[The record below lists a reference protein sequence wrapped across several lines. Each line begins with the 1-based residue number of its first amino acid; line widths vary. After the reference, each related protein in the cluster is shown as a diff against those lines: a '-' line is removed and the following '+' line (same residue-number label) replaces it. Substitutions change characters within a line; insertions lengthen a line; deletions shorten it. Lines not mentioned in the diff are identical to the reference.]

1 MNKVFLISFF
11 LLLTGGIC
19 AQQATTGTL
28 TLKEAEQRFLE
39 RNLSLIAERYN
50 IDMAQAQVLQARL
63 FENPVIS
70 LEQNVYNRLNGKYF
84 DFGKEGETVV
94 EVEQVIRLA
103 GQRNKQIKLEKINK
117 EIAEYQFEEVMRTL
131 RQELNEKFV
140 QIYFLSKSISIYEK
154 EVNSL
159 QELLAGMKLQQKKGN
174 ISLMEMSRLESMLFS
189 LKKEK
194 NERENELL
202 TLRGEL
208 NVLLNLPGDAA
219 VKLSLDEEVLKQLD
233 LSQLSFADLKAM
245 VNERPDLKIAR
256 STVSASRANL
266 KLQKSMAF
274 PEFSVKG
281 NYDRAGNFI
290 NNYFAVGVSLSVPI
304 FNRNQGNIKAA
315 RFSIQQA
322 GAEQENAANRGGVV
336 MPWHHQLDLKF
347 MQDFYLKVGGKRHTL
362 QFGVD
367 IKNFLNLLNS
377 DWGLYKTVNN
387 TNLLAYD
394 KGNSTTGEGKGY
406 TFQKNSG
413 KRLTETYT
421 KYKDFRSTYSV
432 QFSLRYIFH

>member
-1 MNKVFLISFF
+1 MNRAFLFLLF
-11 LLLTGGIC
+11 LLLAGKMC
-19 AQQATTGTL
+19 AQQVAGTL

-50 IDMAQAQVLQARL
+50 IDMAQAQVLQAKL

-140 QIYFLSKSISIYEK
+140 EVYFLSKSIAIYEK

-159 QELLAGMKLQQKKGN
+159 QVLLGGMKIQQEKGN
-174 ISLMEMSRLESMLFS
+174 ISLMEISRLESMLFS
-189 LKKEK
+189 LRKEK
-194 NERENELL
+194 NERENDLL
-202 TLRGEL
+202 TTRGEL
-208 NVLLNLPGDAA
+208 NLLLNLPEDTQ
-219 VKLSLDEEVLKQLD
+219 VQLSLDEEVLQQLD
-233 LSQLSFADLKAM
+233 LSQLSFADLKAII
-245 VNERPDLKIAR
+245 NERPDQKIAR
-256 STVSASRANL
+256 STVNASRANL

-281 NYDRAGNFI
+281 NYDRVGNFI
-290 NNYFAVGVSLSVPI
+290 NDYFAIGVSLSVPI

-322 GAEQENAANRGGVV
+322 GVQQEYAANRADMELFTAYTSLEKATQLYQSTNMDLERNFEKLITGVNENFTRKNISLLEFIDYYDSYKETCI
-336 MPWHHQLDLKF
+336 QLYEIKKNVFLA
-347 MQDFYLKVGGKRHTL
+347 MENLNTVVG
-362 QFGVD
+362 QNV
-367 IKNFLNLLNS
+367 LN
-377 DWGLYKTVNN
+377 Y
-387 TNLLAYD
+387 
-394 KGNSTTGEGKGY
+394 
-406 TFQKNSG
+406 
-413 KRLTETYT
+413 
-421 KYKDFRSTYSV
+421 
-432 QFSLRYIFH
+432 